1 MNYIQIYFNK
11 EKSQNY
17 VFQRRNNPPTPR
29 MIVPFFCFSVCE
41 AYNMGVPALILE
53 VLVVLGQALRVFLR
67 RFGMKCRT
75 PVRRHPAH
83 TKDRLRRLEEGPRVT
98 FQKSGNALLKSDSAS
113 NTAGLGV
120 NVILIKINQIVYTS
134 YSYTCT

>member
-1 MNYIQIYFNK
+1 MNYIQMYFNK
-11 EKSQNY
+11 EKSDLRFSKKKQ
-17 VFQRRNNPPTPR
+17 PTHPQDDCS
-29 MIVPFFCFSVCE
+29 IFFCFSVCE